1 MLLWAYQCLHENHDK
16 QQDMASAKS
25 YLEAAS
31 ASGHK
36 RAQER
41 LLDLFP
47 SSAEA
52 ESNPNH
58 VMNQFKNPKN
68 QATWRDAPKAR
79 AQELLRQAKASSSS
93 SSSAQWKSTSSAA
106 GLTGAKARAQR
117 AVSRPPLQRRGL
129 LDVVKGFKY

>member
-1 MLLWAYQCLHENHDK
+1 
-16 QQDMASAKS
+16 MASAKS

-93 SSSAQWKSTSSAA
+93 PSSAQWKSTSSA
-106 GLTGAKARAQR
+106 GLTGAQR

>member
-1 MLLWAYQCLHENHDK
+1 VLLWAYQCLHENHDK

-106 GLTGAKARAQR
+106 GLTGAQR

>member
-1 MLLWAYQCLHENHDK
+1 
-16 QQDMASAKS
+16 MASTKH
-25 YLEAAS
+25 YLEAAT

-52 ESNPNH
+52 ESNPSH
-58 VMNQFKNPKN
+58 AMNQFKNPKN
-68 QATWRDAPKAR
+68 QATWRDAPKAK
-79 AQELLRQAKASSSS
+79 AQQWLLQSAAPNSKGKSASSSS
-93 SSSAQWKSTSSAA
+93 GLKSSSLA
-106 GLTGAKARAQR
+106 GLTGAQR
-117 AVSRPPLQRRGL
+117 AVSRPPLLRRGL